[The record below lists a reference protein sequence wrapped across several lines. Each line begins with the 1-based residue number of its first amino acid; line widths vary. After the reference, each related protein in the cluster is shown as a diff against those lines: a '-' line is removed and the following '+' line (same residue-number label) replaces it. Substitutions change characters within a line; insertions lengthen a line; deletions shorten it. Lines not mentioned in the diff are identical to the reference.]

1 MNQTK
6 KEADS
11 ADVAQNKTII
21 ANPDAEEAERKRA
34 SKEKREEIKR
44 RIEQKRIERE
54 KKKEQ
59 YNKLSLFEKLMVDE
73 EESDESEIPEL
84 SPSSSSEGDDNSE
97 VKTNRLLTA
106 NVGTSHKNSNSF
118 RHVKTLNKTLTL
130 DEDESSTSTEEE
142 DNDEGEAKKKK
153 EKRKKS
159 LKPKYFNDDDDD
171 KESNRMY
178 MEIKSDGFLSSY
190 MSDFFDEGETLTFV
204 QDDDQYKKVIE
215 DEDLEAASKLP
226 NADFELLPAN
236 MKQTAITILLSKKW
250 SQKTKQGKGKK
261 SKFPIDY
268 QPTYKMKPD
277 INLSIMEQQIV
288 KKVKQTFEVLCS
300 KHQYDVEYT
309 PRFIRIITEMI
320 KNDVKTFKLDRY
332 KIVVHVTILK
342 KLLGQSVYF
351 ISKFLCNGKDD
362 YRFCIRSDNK
372 TFIAICLIFLI
383 YRE

>member
-1 MNQTK
+1 MDNKNMENEKNDT
-6 KEADS
+6 
-11 ADVAQNKTII
+11 VQNNTVITQE
-21 ANPDAEEAERKRA
+21 NDEEAERKA
-34 SKEKREEIKR
+34 VKKERREEIKR

-54 KKKEQ
+54 KKKEI
-59 YNKLSLFEKLMVDE
+59 YEKLSTFQKLMVDE
-73 EESDESEIPEL
+73 EESDESDIPEL
-84 SPSSSSEGDDNSE
+84 SPTSSSEGDDNSE

-118 RHVKTLNKTLTL
+118 RHVKTLNRTLTEGDDSSSSS
-130 DEDESSTSTEEE
+130 DEDDYEVLY
-142 DNDEGEAKKKK
+142 DKKKK
-153 EKRKKS
+153 EKTKKFF
-159 LKPKYFNDDDDD
+159 KQKKDDDDD
-171 KESNRMY
+171 KNSNRMY
-178 MEIKSDGFLSSY
+178 MDIKSDGFLSSY

-215 DEDLEAASKLP
+215 DEELEASPKMTNP
-226 NADFELLPAN
+226 FDPTPAN

-250 SQKTKQGKGKK
+250 SQKTKQEGKN
-261 SKFPIDY
+261 SKFPIAY
-268 QPTYKMKPD
+268 QPTFKMKPD

-309 PRFIRIITEMI
+309 PKFIRIITEMI

-332 KIVVHVTILK
+332 KIITHVTILK
-342 KLLGQSVYF
+342 KMLGQSVFF

-362 YRFCIRSDNK
+362 YRFSIRSDNK
-372 TFIAICLIFLI
+372 TFVAICLIFLI